1 MLMFC
6 AGSFGFL
13 TPNCLPVAGI
23 NCSSPVA
30 PAHERAFGFSR
41 ESWREFVEAI
51 GDDLDV
57 KFGLSFM
64 KLAKPKPGET
74 VLFSFIVYK
83 SRAHRDQVN
92 AKVMSDPRMNKL
104 MGKGPMPFD
113 VKRMAYGG
121 FKTLVD
127 L

>member
-1 MLMFC
+1 MRYVDGFVLAVPEKNLKVYRSIAQK
-6 AGSFGFL
+6 AGKIWKEHGAL
-13 TPNCLPVAGI
+13 
-23 NCSSPVA
+23 
-30 PAHERAFGFSR
+30 EY
-41 ESWREFVEAI
+41 VEAI

-83 SRAHRDQVN
+83 SRAHRDKVN
-92 AKVMSDPRMNKL
+92 AKVMSDPRMNKI
-104 MGKGPMPFD
+104 MEKGPMPFD
-113 VKRMAYGG
+113 LKRMAYGG
-121 FKTLVD
+121 FKILVD